1 MIIYSSWPHF
11 SFIKYLLKYIDNI
24 NVFLYGNW
32 HIIMYTVVEFYNNHL
47 KIVYNFFFIKLLY
60 NISNNDIQQ
69 EKL

>member
-1 MIIYSSWPHF
+1 
-11 SFIKYLLKYIDNI
+11 
-24 NVFLYGNW
+24 
-32 HIIMYTVVEFYNNHL
+32 MYTVVEFYNNHL